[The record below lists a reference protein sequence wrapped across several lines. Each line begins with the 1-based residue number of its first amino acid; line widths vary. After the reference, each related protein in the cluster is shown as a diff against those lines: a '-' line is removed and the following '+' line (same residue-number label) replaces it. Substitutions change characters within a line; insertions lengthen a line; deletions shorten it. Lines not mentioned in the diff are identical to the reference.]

1 MNTRRLTTLLVAG
14 ISATAL
20 AWASLGTFTVQAQEK
35 PAKIA
40 RAHSADFGPS
50 FEKPIFILMLGS
62 DARKGNPERSQGGGL
77 HDSIHIVA
85 IDPAT
90 KKASIVG
97 IPRDSYVDIPGRGR
111 SKINSASLGGP
122 DLMIRTVED
131 LSGCRFDYYT
141 LVGFEGFRRIVDDL
155 GGITFTV
162 KSSIKDRFAK
172 LDVKPGEQVFDGATA
187 LGWSR
192 SRKDSR
198 SRPRGDFDRSREQGN
213 LMVAALREAR
223 KDGASDAGVAL
234 RALGTLRRNLK
245 LNIPLDEAFKLG
257 LLMLQIDPDDV
268 RNIVLD
274 GEIAMEGSQSI
285 VRITDAGR
293 NELVDICDDGQ
304 LGS

>member
-1 MNTRRLTTLLVAG
+1 MRSRRLTTMLVG
-14 ISATAL
+14 GTVATAL
-20 AWASLGTFTVQAQEK
+20 AWASLGTFTVEAKEK

-40 RAHSADFGPS
+40 RAHRAAFGPS
-50 FEKPIFILMLGS
+50 FKEPIFLLMLGS
-62 DARKGNPERSQGGGL
+62 DARKGNPDHAQAGGL
-77 HDSIHIVA
+77 YDAIHIVA
-85 IDPAT
+85 IDPTT

-97 IPRDSYVDIPGRGR
+97 VPRDSFVDIPGRGR
-111 SKINSASLGGP
+111 SKINAAAQGGP
-122 DLMIRTVED
+122 DLMIRTIED

-155 GGITFTV
+155 GGITYDV
-162 KSSIKDRFAK
+162 RSSLKDRFARI
-172 LDVKPGEQVFDGATA
+172 DVRPGEQVFDGKTA

-192 SRKDSR
+192 ARHA
-198 SRPRGDFDRSREQGN
+198 RPQGDFDRSREQGN

-223 KDGASDAGVAL
+223 KDGARDPGVAL

-257 LLMLQIDPDDV
+257 LLMMQIDPDDV
-268 RNIVLD
+268 TNRVLS
-274 GEIAMEGSQSI
+274 GEVGTESGQSI

-293 NELVDICDDGQ
+293 NQLVDICDDGQ